1 MWLSDI
7 LGRVF
12 TILLCAWLMFLFP
25 LMEVQRQCIQT
36 EKMYLYQETVY
47 FVDGVRNTGEIR
59 HTDRKNYY
67 DKTELAETTEET
79 YHLAYY
85 EFIRVIVLDENGN
98 SVVCYGGSVKAE
110 DSSLEAGKEADNET
124 YGFGN
129 FICSHRTMRVSGY
142 YI

>member
-1 MWLSDI
+1 
-7 LGRVF
+7 
-12 TILLCAWLMFLFP
+12 
-25 LMEVQRQCIQT
+25 
-36 EKMYLYQETVY
+36 MYLYQETVY

-67 DKTELAETTEET
+67 DKVSRMKHLYTVKMYYGMTELAETTEET
-79 YHLAYY
+79 YHLAYN

>member
-47 FVDGVRNTGEIR
+47 FVDGEKYRR
-59 HTDRKNYY
+59 DS
-67 DKTELAETTEET
+67 L
-79 YHLAYY
+79 
-85 EFIRVIVLDENGN
+85 
-98 SVVCYGGSVKAE
+98 YGPEK
-110 DSSLEAGKEADNET
+110 LL
-124 YGFGN
+124 
-129 FICSHRTMRVSGY
+129 
-142 YI
+142 